1 MPKPPTDQF
10 PILRAHA
17 RKPERFDLAV
27 QVLSQGLAEGSIRK
41 KDHDEAKQILG
52 DAVYRSWNATIGE
65 PFFHAGRWE
74 TQPAEVR
81 KLMEG
86 TTPGNLH
93 EVLHF
98 AKKLAIV
105 PSQAPALQAMR
116 ALVAEALPLAQAA
129 AELKPM
135 IVKGREPNPEPA
147 APANPDQVRATC
159 SCCFRGIAVTA
170 AGKMAHHGY
179 QRPFEGYQTRSCD
192 GTRFPPLEVSTE
204 GLEWLIWHME
214 EHRDQVQDRL
224 DRKESLTKLTYSLR
238 EKGQV
243 VRKEVEKGH
252 PDWDRRFRSWEAAA
266 QEELRQTHATL
277 DQLGKTLE
285 EWRARTP
292 PRPDQMEEEGP
303 EP

>member
-1 MPKPPTDQF
+1 MPTQIPTVF

-27 QVLSQGLAEGSIRK
+27 QVLTQGLAEERIRK
-41 KDHDEAKQILG
+41 KDHDEVKQILG

-81 KLMEG
+81 RLMDAA
-86 TTPGNLH
+86 TPSNLH

-98 AKKLAIV
+98 AKKLGGLT
-105 PSQAPALQAMR
+105 SEAPAILAMR
-116 ALVAEALPLAQAA
+116 ALIAEALPLAQAA

-135 IVKGREPNPEPA
+135 IVKGRVPNPEPA
-147 APANPDQVRATC
+147 APVNPDQVRATC
-159 SCCFRGIAVTA
+159 SCCFRGIAVTPV
-170 AGKMAHHGY
+170 GKMAHHGY
-179 QRPFEGYQTRSCD
+179 QRPFEGYQTQSCD

-204 GLEWLIWHME
+204 GLEWLIWKTE
-214 EHRDQVQDRL
+214 EHRDDLQDRI
-224 DRKESLTKLTYSLR
+224 DRKDSLTKLTFSVR

-243 VRKEVEKGH
+243 VRKSVEKWD
-252 PDWDRRFRSWEAAA
+252 PDWDRHFRSWESAARSEQVYLA
-266 QEELRQTHATL
+266 ATL
-277 DQLGKTLE
+277 KKLGEALAHWKQI
-285 EWRARTP
+285 TP
-292 PRPDQMEEEGP
+292 PRPDPMVEEGP

>member
-1 MPKPPTDQF
+1 MPREFPAFF

-27 QVLSQGLAEGSIRK
+27 QVLIRGHADARIRK

-159 SCCFRGIAVTA
+159 SCCFRGIAVTP

-224 DRKESLTKLTYSLR
+224 DRKEELTKIFYSVR
-238 EKGQV
+238 ERGQV
-243 VRKEVEKGH
+243 VNKSIEKGD
-252 PDWDRRFRSWEAAA
+252 PDWERRLRSWEVAGR
-266 QEELRQTHATL
+266 EELRQTQGAL
-277 DQLGKTLE
+277 ERLGKALE
-285 EWRARTP
+285 EWRIKTPARP
-292 PRPDQMEEEGP
+292 APEEDDSP
-303 EP
+303 SP